1 MASVG
6 TPDVQDDV
14 DLMMLD
20 QLACVAIDKIIA
32 TANTP
37 FPSSELQD
45 EVNWT
50 ITPVKS
56 LKAVIATHQPDSPLP
71 LDFAIKLRIFDL
83 VCLLWNYPHPDTTRR
98 AQGDK
103 TPYLKDIGDQFLG
116 LGSLAVSKVSET
128 RWFDLGARFM
138 IQAALEEHFLEITP
152 RGALRTF
159 YSWHPNGDQRI
170 SRWSDVREHY
180 AADIP
185 DSPDDEAGWESLYH
199 GYSWAPFKATVID
212 FLFELMTTLDP
223 PILVQLERGKL
234 GSLTPAETQQLK
246 QRIGWR

>member
-1 MASVG
+1 MIAS
-6 TPDVQDDV
+6 T
-14 DLMMLD
+14 
-20 QLACVAIDKIIA
+20 CV
-32 TANTP
+32 
-37 FPSSELQD
+37 LQ
-45 EVNWT
+45 VYALT
-50 ITPVKS
+50 IVA

-71 LDFAIKLRIFDL
+71 LDLAIKLRIFDL

-159 YSWHPNGDQRI
+159 YSWHPNGNQRI

-223 PILVQLERGKL
+223 PILIQLEQGKL
-234 GSLTPAETQQLK
+234 GTLTPAETQQLK